1 MQCIFNTICRN
12 GKEKRDFNKMLLFIP
27 FLNAFTWNF
36 YVQLKQKNSWISHV
50 CRCVRIPFLRKTHVI
65 HILPC
70 YFCAKLCISR
80 SIKVGWSPITM
91 KLVTLTANSCWMLQ
105 NTKFTLALLGLRT
118 HDIRYAI
125 CATSSIASLSIHRAL
140 RYQIIQADFSH
151 NNSIN
156 NSLGDA

>member
-1 MQCIFNTICRN
+1 MGRKKGILIKCCCSFHFWMHLREIFTSNWN
-12 GKEKRDFNKMLLFIP
+12 KRTHELVTFAGVYEYHF
-27 FLNAFTWNF
+27 
-36 YVQLKQKNSWISHV
+36 
-50 CRCVRIPFLRKTHVI
+50 CVRLMSYTFYHVTFVQNYAYRGVLKSAGAPLR
-65 HILPC
+65 
-70 YFCAKLCISR
+70 
-80 SIKVGWSPITM
+80 WSLLRWP
-91 KLVTLTANSCWMLQ
+91 LNSCWMLQ

>member
-1 MQCIFNTICRN
+1 MGRKKGILIKCCCSFHFWMHLREIFTSNWN
-12 GKEKRDFNKMLLFIP
+12 KRTHELVTF
-27 FLNAFTWNF
+27 AG
-36 YVQLKQKNSWISHV
+36 V
-50 CRCVRIPFLRKTHVI
+50 PFLRKTHVI